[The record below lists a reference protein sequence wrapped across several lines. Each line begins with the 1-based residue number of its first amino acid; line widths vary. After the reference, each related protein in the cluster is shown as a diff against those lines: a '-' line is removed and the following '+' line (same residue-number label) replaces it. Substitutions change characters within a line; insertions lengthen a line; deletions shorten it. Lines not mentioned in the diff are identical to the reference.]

1 MTADEIKRLPIEE
14 KIQIMEALW
23 VDLREQV
30 ERADVSPSVQRLL
43 DERRERV
50 RSGQA
55 QILDWDS
62 VKGTLGWT

>member
-1 MTADEIKRLPIEE
+1 MTTDEIKGLPIEQ

-23 VDLREQV
+23 DDLRERF
-30 ERADVSPSVQRLL
+30 ERAEIPASVQRLL

-55 QILDWDS
+55 RLLDWDS
-62 VKGTLGWT
+62 IKGTIGRA

>member
-1 MTADEIKRLPIEE
+1 MITDDIKRLPIEQ

-23 VDLREQV
+23 DDLRERF
-30 ERADVSPSVQRLL
+30 EHADIPANIKRLL

-55 QILDWDS
+55 QLLNWDS
-62 VKGTLGWT
+62 IKGTIGRA

>member
-1 MTADEIKRLPIEE
+1 MTTDEIKRLPIEE

-23 VDLREQV
+23 DDLRERF
-30 ERADVSPSVQRLL
+30 ERAEIPPGAKRLL

-62 VKGTLGWT
+62 VKGTLGRA

>member
-1 MTADEIKRLPIEE
+1 MTTEEIKRLPIEQ

-23 VDLREQV
+23 DDLRERFDRS
-30 ERADVSPSVQRLL
+30 EIPESVKRLL

-62 VKGTLGWT
+62 VKGTLGRA

>member
-1 MTADEIKRLPIEE
+1 MTTDEIKRLPIEA

-23 VDLREQV
+23 DDLRERF
-30 ERADVSPSVQRLL
+30 ERAEIPPSVKRLL

-55 QILDWDS
+55 QLIDWDS
-62 VKGTLGWT
+62 VKRTLGRA

>member
-1 MTADEIKRLPIEE
+1 MTADEIKRLPIEQ

-23 VDLREQV
+23 DDLRERFEQA
-30 ERADVSPSVQRLL
+30 EIPASVKRLL

-55 QILDWDS
+55 HLLDWDS
-62 VKGTLGWT
+62 VKETIGRA

>member
-1 MTADEIKRLPIEE
+1 MTTDEIKRLPIEQ

-23 VDLREQV
+23 DDLRERF
-30 ERADVSPSVQRLL
+30 ERSEIPESIKRLL

-50 RSGQA
+50 RSGQT

-62 VKGTLGWT
+62 VKGTLGRA